1 MSSVRAA
8 IVHLIVLTQG
18 SALVVPVPLVQ
29 SPVPHRAQHQPI
41 LLTQLIPDRCNVA
54 AFEQAVP
61 LEQLFVGRPI
71 QVVNDTS
78 DGAVSRRLSY
88 FFTLDSHLREI
99 LENAFATGLLSELD
113 IQVMNQQELYQVQA
127 EAQNIFDPSTQKA
140 TIRLANDYVIGD
152 YNNPCVLSSAGVENE
167 FSEILLRAQFYATYG
182 RELQH
187 SVFQE
192 SATFAVSSLVDLL
205 IQGESFQS
213 AEEVR
218 VLLQD
223 ILTIAQRSYVQNANL
238 AASSPELDS
247 VFIATW
253 LNDRLNHLLPATFAD
268 GRVEFVIDT
277 SAGRGNVIR
286 PIVVAE

>member
-1 MSSVRAA
+1 MFGIKIA
-8 IVHLIVLTQG
+8 IFNFFLLTQG
-18 SALVVPVPLVQ
+18 NAMVVSAHPTQVAL
-29 SPVPHRAQHQPI
+29 HQP
-41 LLTQLIPDRCNVA
+41 LLTTQLVPERCDLES
-54 AFEQAVP
+54 FEQAVP
-61 LEQLFVGRPI
+61 IEQLFAGRPI
-71 QVVNDTS
+71 QIIGDTS

-88 FFTLDSHLREI
+88 FFTLDPHLQKLI
-99 LENAFATGLLSELD
+99 ENAFVTHALSELD
-113 IQVMNQQELYQVQA
+113 IHVVSQQELYQVQA

-140 TIRLANDYVIGD
+140 TIQLASNYVIGD
-152 YNNPCVLSSAGVENE
+152 YDNPCALSSAGVENE

-192 SATFAVSSLVDLL
+192 SATFAVSSLVNLL
-205 IQGESFQS
+205 IQGESFES

-218 VLLQD
+218 IILQD
-223 ILTIAQRSYVQNANL
+223 VLTIAQRSYTQNTNL
-238 AASSPELDS
+238 VTSSSEVDS
-247 VFIATW
+247 AFIASW
-253 LNDRLNHLLPATFAD
+253 LNDRLSHLLPTTFAD